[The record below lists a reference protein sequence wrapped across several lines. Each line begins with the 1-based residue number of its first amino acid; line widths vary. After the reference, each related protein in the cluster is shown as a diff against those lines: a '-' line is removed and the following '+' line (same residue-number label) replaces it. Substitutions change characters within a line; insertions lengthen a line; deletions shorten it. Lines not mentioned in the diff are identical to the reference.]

1 MDISGKGNKGYSMV
15 EFLHLTSKQYRDMLA
30 GKSVSKE
37 NKYHAK
43 KTEYDGVM
51 FDSKWE
57 SDRWKELC
65 IMEQSGLISNLQ
77 RQVRFILQENFI
89 NNRGEKVRSI
99 SYIADAY
106 YYDVKKKKWVVED
119 TKSPATRT
127 EVYKIKKKL
136 FQYKY
141 PEWVFVETIK

>member
-1 MDISGKGNKGYSMV
+1 M
-15 EFLHLTSKQYRDMLA
+15 EFLHLSAKQYRDMLA
-30 GKSVSKE
+30 GKVVPKE

-43 KTEYDGVM
+43 KTEVNGVV
-51 FDSKWE
+51 FDSKFE
-57 SDRWKELC
+57 GDRWKELC

-89 NNRGEKVRSI
+89 NNVGEKVRSI

-119 TKSPATRT
+119 AKSPATRT

-136 FQYKY
+136 FMD
-141 PEWVFVETIK
+141 

>member
-1 MDISGKGNKGYSMV
+1 M
-15 EFLHLTSKQYRDMLA
+15 EFLHLSSRQYRDMLA
-30 GKSVSKE
+30 GKSVSKD

-43 KTEYDGVM
+43 KTEVNGVV
-51 FDSKWE
+51 FDSKFE
-57 SDRWKELC
+57 GDRWKELC

-136 FQYKY
+136 FEARYKDIL
-141 PEWVFVETIK
+141 FVEIYKRK

>member
-1 MDISGKGNKGYSMV
+1 MFDYSGKKRKKQM

-30 GKSVSKE
+30 GKSVPKE

-43 KTEYDGVM
+43 KVENDGIV
-51 FDSKWE
+51 FDSNKE
-57 SDRWKELC
+57 MRRWKELC
-65 IMEQSGLISNLQ
+65 IMEQSGMISNLQ
-77 RQVRFILQENFI
+77 RQVRFILQDGFI
-89 NNRGEKVRSI
+89 NNVGEKVRSI

-106 YYDVKKKKWVVED
+106 YYDIKKKKWVVED

-136 FQYKY
+136 FQAKYKDIL
-141 PEWVFVETIK
+141 FVEYIKK

>member
-1 MDISGKGNKGYSMV
+1 M
-15 EFLHLTSKQYRDMLA
+15 EFLHLNAKQYRDMLA
-30 GKSVSKE
+30 GKFVPKK

-43 KTEYDGVM
+43 KTESNGIV
-51 FDSKWE
+51 FDSKFE

-65 IMEQSGLISNLQ
+65 IMEQSGKISNLQ
-77 RQVRFILQENFI
+77 RQVRFILQDGFI
-89 NNRGEKVRSI
+89 NNVGEKVRSI

-119 TKSPATRT
+119 AKSPATRT

-136 FQYKY
+136 FQAKYKDIL
-141 PEWVFVETIK
+141 FVEYIKK

>member
-1 MDISGKGNKGYSMV
+1 M
-15 EFLHLTSKQYRDMLA
+15 EFLHVSAKQYRDMLA
-30 GKSVSKE
+30 GKVVPKE

-43 KTEYDGVM
+43 KTEVNGVV
-51 FDSKWE
+51 FDSKFE
-57 SDRWKELC
+57 GDRWKELC
-65 IMEQSGLISNLQ
+65 ILEKSGKISNLQ
-77 RQVRFILQENFI
+77 RQVRFILQDGFI
-89 NNRGEKVRSI
+89 NNVGEKVRSI
-99 SYIADAY
+99 SYNADFTY
-106 YYDVKKKKWVVED
+106 ESNGKKYVED